1 MVEPTL
7 EEDMIFLSNRSDHV
21 LINHDSSPQTWPL
34 VFQTG
39 AKMTKLYTGMNIR
52 DREYY

>member
-1 MVEPTL
+1 MAEPTL
-7 EEDMIFLSNRSDHV
+7 EEDMFFLSNRSYHV
-21 LINHDSSPQTWPL
+21 LINHDSSLQTQPL

-39 AKMTKLYTGMNIR
+39 AKMKKLYTGMKIK